1 MLNPLL
7 VHAWASNPQR
17 LAIAAA
23 VTLGFA
29 VLARA
34 LRGVNRSGMLAGGCA
49 CFLLFANAGPAAFA
63 ALTTLFA
70 LTWAATRLGFRR
82 KQELGVAERGDGRNA
97 WQVLANLGV
106 AALASVFFSV
116 TGNWAWL
123 VAASA
128 ALAEA
133 ATDTVASEIG
143 QTHLAARLITTW
155 ETVPAGTDGGVTP
168 LGTAAG
174 TCAGLL
180 VAGVAAGSGLIP
192 RALFWIPL
200 AAGFAGM
207 LIDSLL
213 GATVQRRGW
222 IGNQTVNLVATLAAA
237 ALAYAISMPAT
248 G

>member
-1 MLNPLL
+1 MPNPFLAY
-7 VHAWASNPQR
+7 AWASNLER
-17 LAIAAA
+17 LAIAGA

-29 VLARA
+29 VLAR
-34 LRGVNRSGMLAGGCA
+34 LVRGVSRSGMLAGGCA
-49 CFLLFANAGPAAFA
+49 CFLLFTSAGPAAFA
-63 ALTTLFA
+63 ALTALFA
-70 LTWAATRLGFRR
+70 LTWVATRLGFRR

-106 AALASVFFSV
+106 AALASVFFSA

-143 QTHLAARLITTW
+143 QTHRTARLITTW

-174 TCAGLL
+174 AFAGLL
-180 VAGVAAGSGLIP
+180 VAGVSAGAGMIP
-192 RALFWIPL
+192 RALLWIPF

-207 LIDSLL
+207 VIDSIL
-213 GATVQRRGW
+213 GATVQRRRW
-222 IGNQTVNLVATLAAA
+222 LNNEAVNLLGTLAAA
-237 ALAYAISMPAT
+237 GIAYLIAK
-248 G
+248 

>member
-1 MLNPLL
+1 MLNFVLTY
-7 VHAWASNPQR
+7 AWASTPER
-17 LAIAAA
+17 LAIAGA

-29 VLARA
+29 ALARV
-34 LRGVNRSGMLAGGCA
+34 LRGVSRSGMLAGGCA
-49 CFLLFANAGPAAFA
+49 CFLLFAGAGPAAFA
-63 ALTTLFA
+63 ALTALFA

-106 AALASVFFSV
+106 AALASVFFSA
-116 TGNWAWL
+116 TGNRAWL

-143 QTHLAARLITTW
+143 QTRSAARLITTW
-155 ETVPAGTDGGVTP
+155 ATVPAGTDGGVTP

-174 TCAGLL
+174 AFAGLL
-180 VAGVAAGSGLIP
+180 VAGVSAGAGLIP
-192 RALFWIPL
+192 HTQFWIPF

-207 LIDSLL
+207 VVDSIL
-213 GATVQRRGW
+213 GACCQRRGW
-222 IGNQTVNLVATLAAA
+222 LNNEAVNLLGTLAAA
-237 ALAYAISMPAT
+237 GIALVLSF
-248 G
+248 